1 MPEPNYAGGEP
12 PGLFT
17 LVVGSIVVLILFLV
31 IKSCMWGG

>member
-1 MPEPNYAGGEP
+1 MPEPGYAGGEP
-12 PGLFT
+12 PSLFT

>member
-12 PGLFT
+12 PSLFI

-31 IKSCMWGG
+31 IKSCFWGG